1 MKRLGP
7 LAEQLVG
14 TWKLVSAHNVRNDGS
29 RVDVIGPHPKGVV
42 IYTSDGYFALVNTRS
57 DLPKFASNSP
67 DQGTPEEYKAVVQGS
82 IAYFGT
88 YAVNEAEKVI
98 TAHIEGSTFANLIE
112 GPEQKRLITSLTAD
126 ELRFTNPATPSG
138 ATLELVWQRA
148 K

>member
-1 MKRLGP
+1 
-7 LAEQLVG
+7 
-14 TWKLVSAHNVRNDGS
+14 
-29 RVDVIGPHPKGVV
+29 
-42 IYTSDGYFALVNTRS
+42 
-57 DLPKFASNSP
+57 
-67 DQGTPEEYKAVVQGS
+67 VQGS